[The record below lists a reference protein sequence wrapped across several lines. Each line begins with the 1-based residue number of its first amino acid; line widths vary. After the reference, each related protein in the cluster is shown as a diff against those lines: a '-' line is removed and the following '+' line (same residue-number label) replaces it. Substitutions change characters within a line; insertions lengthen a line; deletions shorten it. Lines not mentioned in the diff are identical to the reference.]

1 MSAVILD
8 LACAGRFVPALTE
21 PGQQHATT
29 QLAAQPV
36 RSRQTVKQGM
46 PQRFEFW
53 RGASKERY
61 VHTIYDLYDCPDLP
75 QANYM
80 LVRRDADGDCE
91 ILRIGQTESRHGS
104 ENLAS
109 IRHNAALLG
118 ANEVHVHL
126 LPETPHDRDLV
137 ELDLRAGQFG
147 TLSAEP
153 VAMLH

>member
-8 LACAGRFVPALTE
+8 LASAKRPAPVLQQLVQSAD
-21 PGQQHATT
+21 GQVHSAHQ
-29 QLAAQPV
+29 QVAQTA
-36 RSRQTVKQGM
+36 RKIF

-80 LVRRDADGDCE
+80 LVRRDADGSCK
-91 ILRIGQTESRHGS
+91 ILRIGQTTSAYGS
-104 ENLAS
+104 ENLA
-109 IRHNAALLG
+109 IVRHSAAQLG

-126 LPETPHDRDLV
+126 LPEAGKDRDLV

-147 TLSAEP
+147 TLAAEP
-153 VAMLH
+153 VATMH